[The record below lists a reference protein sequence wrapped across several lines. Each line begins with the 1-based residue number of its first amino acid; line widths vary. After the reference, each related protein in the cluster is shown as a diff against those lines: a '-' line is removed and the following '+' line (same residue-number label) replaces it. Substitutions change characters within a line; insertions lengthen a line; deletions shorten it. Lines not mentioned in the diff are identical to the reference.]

1 MPDVKEIK
9 NHIPS
14 LFRRLPGWHFLSF
27 LHRLPVYYRQSLSR
41 RSALRSGEFHGSLYY
56 QGQVCIRLP
65 DHAYANDVLRL
76 HAFENVCLPENRAFL
91 ALANNT
97 TCLWDLG
104 ASGGWF
110 SVLYCRTRPKA
121 NVVSV
126 ECDPPSI
133 EVLQQVRDRNAD
145 ASTVWQIVDAA
156 IGSEEGT
163 IDINSSG
170 YGAFSK
176 QKQGEKTFDISSAGY
191 GSSNSKKSATYQ
203 VKQVSLETVLS
214 ITGMTPEIVKIDI
227 ESAEYELIVNSIE
240 FFQRYK
246 PKLHLELHCQQ
257 IRDRGHDPRDVIEA
271 LWESGYR
278 VFGAPGKT
286 RAQVCAAVTN
296 TGLVPIHLQLAAS
309 SNDT

>member
-1 MPDVKEIK
+1 MPVWKEIK
-9 NHIPS
+9 QY
-14 LFRRLPGWHFLSF
+14 SF
-27 LHRLPVYYRQSLSR
+27 LRYLRRQPVYYRQWVST
-41 RSALRSGEFHGSLYY
+41 RSAWKSGDTHGCLYWE
-56 QGQVCIRLP
+56 GEVCIRLP
-65 DHAYANDVLRL
+65 DHAIANDVFRN
-76 HAFENVCLPENRAFL
+76 HAFEEHNVQENREFL
-91 ALANNT
+91 ALVNNT

-110 SVLYCRTRPKA
+110 SVLYCRTLPKA

-170 YGAFSK
+170 YGAV
-176 QKQGEKTFDISSAGY
+176 IHSSG
-191 GSSNSKKSATYQ
+191 SATYQ

-214 ITGMTPEIVKIDI
+214 ITGMTPEIIKIDI
-227 ESAEYELIVNSIE
+227 ESAEYELIVNSME

-286 RAQVCAAVTN
+286 RAQVCAAVAN
-296 TGLVPIHLQLAAS
+296 ADIIHLQLAAT
-309 SNDT
+309 SNGISTRRQ